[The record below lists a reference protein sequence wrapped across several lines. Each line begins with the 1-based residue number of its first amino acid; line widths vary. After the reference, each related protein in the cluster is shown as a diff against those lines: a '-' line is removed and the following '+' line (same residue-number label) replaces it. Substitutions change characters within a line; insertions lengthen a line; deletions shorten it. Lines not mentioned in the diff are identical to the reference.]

1 MIESAEYTAT
11 SPSSANPEEI
21 ARFAA
26 LADKWWDP
34 NGPLKPLHALG
45 LARLAYLRSR
55 IDSHFGTGPETLT
68 PLSGRTVLDVGCG
81 GGLVSGPLARMGGQ
95 VTAIDAA
102 SQNIEVAKLHAEGQG
117 LDIDYRA
124 MTAEDLLE
132 TGVRF
137 DMVTALEI
145 IEHVTDPAAFVE
157 SCARLLKPGGLLILS
172 TLNRTPKAWL
182 MAIAGAEYVMRW
194 LPRGTH
200 DWKKFIKP
208 SELAAMCRQ
217 AGLDLDHQQGL
228 VFNMVKFEW
237 SLSDTDLDVNYLAA
251 AHSPP
256 E

>member
-1 MIESAEYTAT
+1 MSRSAKHT
-11 SPSSANPEEI
+11 SLSASSANPEEV

-26 LADKWWDP
+26 LAGEWWDP
-34 NGPLKPLHALG
+34 DGPLRPLHALG
-45 LARLAYLRSR
+45 PARLAYVRAR
-55 IDSHFGTGPETLT
+55 IDNHFGIDPDTLK
-68 PLSGRTVLDVGCG
+68 PLAGRTVLDVGCG
-81 GGLVSGPLARMGGQ
+81 GGLVSEPLARMGGA

-102 SQNIEVAKLHAEGQG
+102 AENIEVARLHGREQG
-117 LDIDYRA
+117 LNIDYRA

-132 TGVRF
+132 TGERF
-137 DMVTALEI
+137 DLVTALEI

-157 SCARLLKPGGLLILS
+157 SCAGLLKPGGLVLLS

-217 AGLDLDHQQGL
+217 AGLTLDHQQGL
-228 VFNMVKFEW
+228 VFNPVEFAW
-237 SLSDTDLDVNYLAA
+237 SLSDTDLDVNYLAS
-251 AHSPP
+251 AHR
-256 E
+256 EG